1 MEQEEEEERGRNKH
15 KEAQVPSL
23 GPFKPT
29 RPVFLSFDFKNILC
43 FVEKKIFFY
52 LPVWYVLYIMFSPS
66 LTYLL
71 FLLFWDLLKL
81 LSRVFF
87 FILSFPAAN

>member
-43 FVEKKIFFY
+43 FVEKKYFFTCQFGMY
-52 LPVWYVLYIMFSPS
+52 YTLCLAH
-66 LTYLL
+66 L
-71 FLLFWDLLKL
+71 
-81 LSRVFF
+81 
-87 FILSFPAAN
+87 